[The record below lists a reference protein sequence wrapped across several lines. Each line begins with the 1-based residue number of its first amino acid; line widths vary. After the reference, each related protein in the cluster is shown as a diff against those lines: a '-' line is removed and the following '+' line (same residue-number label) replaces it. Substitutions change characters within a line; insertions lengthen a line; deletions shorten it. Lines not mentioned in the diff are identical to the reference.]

1 MDTLVNT
8 NINEQAAEKLKTE
21 MDKSEKQP
29 FAHPILAY
37 LIDRCIEDSGLA
49 EDVMQ
54 EHKTWNKC
62 FSYICDQ
69 AKKMK
74 RTGNCVAVEDQTV
87 FEWAEDYYHQD
98 DKAIEEEKKRKAAE
112 QKKKAEEQ
120 KKKAAEK
127 AKKEPK
133 KAEKKTKEKPEP
145 SKGQQA
151 LKQIEKVNKD
161 IKEEAPAKS
170 TQMEGQMDIFSWLKE
185 AQG

>member
-1 MDTLVNT
+1 MDTLVST

-69 AKKMK
+69 ARKMK

-87 FEWAEDYYHQD
+87 FEWAEDYYHKD
-98 DKAIEEEKKRKAAE
+98 DKAIEKE
-112 QKKKAEEQ
+112 

-133 KAEKKTKEKPEP
+133 KAKKEPKKAEKKAKEKPEL

-161 IKEEAPAKS
+161 IKESTPAKS
-170 TQMEGQMDIFSWLKE
+170 NQLEGQMDIFSWLGGMGNE
-185 AQG
+185 